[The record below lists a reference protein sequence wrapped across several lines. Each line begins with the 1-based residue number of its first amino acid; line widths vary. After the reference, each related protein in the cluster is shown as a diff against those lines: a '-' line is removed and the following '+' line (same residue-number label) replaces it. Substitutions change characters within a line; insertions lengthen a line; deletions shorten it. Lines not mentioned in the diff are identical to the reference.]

1 MARTVGV
8 PTQGSIRIDDER
20 GESITMT
27 SPSQAAIAGSETP
40 GPDDVG
46 LTSGQGGQ
54 KGSNDPLV
62 GLSPGQLMWMRFKR
76 DRTGV
81 ISAFVVLG
89 MFAIAA
95 LAPVISWLYGKD
107 PYTRYGQI
115 RPGLLNDS
123 AYPIKPN
130 GGIDGE
136 FWFGLEPGLGRDVF
150 TQLIYGMRTSLSLA
164 VVITILSVLLA
175 IVIGVAGG
183 YMGGRTDYFLG
194 RLTDLAMSFPNQLF
208 FVAFTPVITAVVVTN
223 PTDET
228 PTWLR
233 ASVLIFVMW
242 LLGWMTL
249 ARLLRGQVL
258 TLREREFVEA
268 AKVAGTP
275 PWRIIRK
282 ELMPNVVT
290 PILVQSTYM
299 LPNFVTAVAGLGFLG
314 VGMPPQTPD
323 WGRMFAKGAEVYQS
337 DITYMIFP
345 GVAMVIFVVAFNLLG
360 DSVRDAFDPK
370 SGR

>member
-1 MARTVGV
+1 
-8 PTQGSIRIDDER
+8 
-20 GESITMT
+20 MT
-27 SPSQAAIAGSETP
+27 SPSQAAMAGADTP
-40 GPDDVG
+40 GPGDVG
-46 LTSGQGGQ
+46 LSTEQVGKNGKNG
-54 KGSNDPLV
+54 PLV
-62 GLSPGQLMWMRFKR
+62 GRSPGQLMWMRFKR

-81 ISAFVVLG
+81 ISACIVIAF
-89 MFAIAA
+89 FAIAA

-107 PYTRYGQI
+107 PYTRYGQE
-115 RPGLLNDS
+115 RPGLLNENGF
-123 AYPIKPN
+123 PIKPN

-150 TQLIYGMRTSLSLA
+150 MQLVYGMRTSLTL
-164 VVITILSVLLA
+164 VIVITLLSVATA

-183 YMGGRTDYFLG
+183 YFGGRTDYFLG
-194 RLTDLAMSFPNQLF
+194 RLTDLMMSFPNQLF
-208 FVAFTPVITAVVVTN
+208 FVAFTPVIAALMVD
-223 PTDET
+223 PQDRM

-258 TLREREFVEA
+258 SLREREFVEA

-282 ELMPNVVT
+282 ELLPNVVT

-299 LPNFVTAVAGLGFLG
+299 LPNFVTAIAGLSFLG
-314 VGMPPQTPD
+314 VGMLEPTPD
-323 WGRMFAKGAEVYQS
+323 WGRMFATGADVYQS
-337 DITYMIFP
+337 DITYMFFP
-345 GVAMVIFVVAFNLLG
+345 GGAMVIFIVAFNLLG